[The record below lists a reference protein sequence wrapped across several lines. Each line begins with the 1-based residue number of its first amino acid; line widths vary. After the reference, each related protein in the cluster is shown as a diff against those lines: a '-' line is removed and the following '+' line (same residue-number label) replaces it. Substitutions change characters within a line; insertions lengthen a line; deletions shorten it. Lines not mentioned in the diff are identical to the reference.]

1 MRNAKL
7 DRPWLF
13 SKFTAIFLPLV
24 VILYFLMWAF
34 WLATGSGL
42 LDRTGNPIGGDY
54 SYYWAAS
61 SLALQGEPAAVYD
74 FPRLRA
80 VELAVFGKEASV
92 PFPYPPTFLLLLLP
106 LGLLPYLPSLAVWL
120 IATGGGYLWLIRR
133 IAPHPR
139 IIWLTL
145 AFPGTFQNLGFGQN
159 GWLSALLLGGG
170 LLLLDRLPLAAG
182 ALFGL
187 LTYKPHL
194 AALIPV
200 ALVAARRWR
209 ALLAMGVTAG
219 GWVLASVLILGPETW
234 VGFLNN
240 IPVAVKILET
250 GNFTLIHKMP
260 TVFSAVILAGA
271 GLTAA
276 RVLQGAVML
285 AAAVVVVWVWRRG
298 TAPAMRNAVL
308 VLGILLFIPHSFI
321 YDLAILGLPL
331 AWLGWEGYHRGWL
344 PGEKVFLILGFLTPL
359 VAPSVAQTTRLQ
371 PAPLILGA
379 LLFLAWRRAAL
390 EPPYAPLE
398 KVVAGPEMASGAPP
412 DDPSPILREIKG
424 SL

>member
-7 DRPWLF
+7 DWPWLF
-13 SKFTAIFLPLV
+13 SRFITIFLPLL
-24 VILYFLMWAF
+24 VILYFLMWAY
-34 WLATGSGL
+34 WIATGSGL

-80 VELAVFGKEASV
+80 VELTVFGKEASV

-120 IATGGGYLWLIRR
+120 TATGGGYLWLIRR

-139 IIWLTL
+139 IIWLAL

-209 ALLAMGVTAG
+209 ALLAMGLTAA
-219 GWVLASVLILGPETW
+219 GWALASLLILGPGTW
-234 VGFLNN
+234 AGFLKN
-240 IPVAVKILET
+240 IPVAVKILES

-260 TVFSAVILAGA
+260 TVFSAAILAGA
-271 GLTAA
+271 GLTVA
-276 RVLQGAVML
+276 RLLQGAVML
-285 AAAVVVVWVWRRG
+285 AAALAVAWAWRRG
-298 TAPAMRNAVL
+298 TIPAIRNAVL
-308 VLGILLFIPHSFI
+308 VLGTLLFIPHSFI
-321 YDLAILGLPL
+321 YDLAILALPL
-331 AWLGWEGYHRGWL
+331 AWLGWEGYTQGWL
-344 PGEKVFLILGFLTPL
+344 PGEKTCLFLGWLAPIVLPLLAKATNLQITPL
-359 VAPSVAQTTRLQ
+359 VLM
-371 PAPLILGA
+371 A
-379 LLFLAWRRAAL
+379 LMFLALRRAVR
-390 EPPYAPLE
+390 EF
-398 KVVAGPEMASGAPP
+398 
-412 DDPSPILREIKG
+412 PSPRGKLEMPG
-424 SL
+424 

>member
-1 MRNAKL
+1 MIKAKL
-7 DRPWLF
+7 DWSWLF
-13 SKFTAIFLPLV
+13 SRFISIFLPLLV
-24 VILYFLMWAF
+24 TLYFLMWLF
-34 WLATGSGL
+34 WIATGSGL
-42 LDRTGNPIGGDY
+42 SDRSGNPIGGDY
-54 SYYWAAS
+54 SYYWAAE
-61 SLALQGEPAAVYD
+61 SLVLQGDAAAVYD

-120 IATGGGYLWLIRR
+120 TATGGGYLWVIRR

-139 IIWLTL
+139 IIWLAL

-170 LLLLDRLPLAAG
+170 LLLLDRWPLAAG

-209 ALLAMGVTAG
+209 ALLALGLTAV
-219 GWVLASVLILGPETW
+219 GWVLASLLILGAEAWT
-234 VGFLNN
+234 GFLHNV
-240 IPVAVKILET
+240 PVALKLLET
-250 GNFTLIHKMP
+250 GKFALIYKMP

-276 RVLQGAVML
+276 RCIQAVVML
-285 AAAVVVVWVWRRG
+285 AAVLAVAWAWRREA
-298 TAPAMRNAVL
+298 APAIRNAVL
-308 VLGILLFIPHSFI
+308 VLGTLLFVPHSFI
-321 YDLAILGLPL
+321 YDLAILALPL
-331 AWLGWEGYHRGWL
+331 AWLGWDGYTRGWL
-344 PGEKVFLILGFLTPL
+344 PGEKIFLVFGFFTPL
-359 VAPSVAQTTRLQ
+359 AAPGIAQATRVQ
-371 PAPLILGA
+371 IAPLVLAA
-379 LLFLAWRRAAL
+379 LMCLALRRAGHEFSSRRTAL
-390 EPPYAPLE
+390 
-398 KVVAGPEMASGAPP
+398 KMAGAGLKTSQPG
-412 DDPSPILREIKG
+412 
-424 SL
+424 